1 MPIIMAESP
10 QSEIPAE
17 YKNGAVEFLGC
28 KIDLSLRPLIPR
40 PETEFWTRRAI
51 VDLAGRGRNA
61 ERVLDL
67 FAGSGCVGIAVA
79 KNLPAAAVDFGDID
93 AAAVE
98 QIKINLKINR
108 LSGERTRVFQTDI
121 FENIPP
127 GESYDAI
134 LANPPYVAAA
144 RSGEV
149 QKSVLEWE
157 PRHALFAGADGMEII
172 KKFLRRA
179 GDFLRPGG
187 IIYLEF
193 DTFQKIS
200 IIKALKGLGYGS
212 FEFHKDQFQKWRF
225 IRIKK

>member
-17 YKNGAVEFLGC
+17 YKNGVVEFLGC

-40 PETEFWTRRAI
+40 PETEFWTRHAI
-51 VDLAGRGRNA
+51 ADLARRGRSA
-61 ERVLDL
+61 GRVLDL
-67 FAGSGCVGIAVA
+67 FAGSGCVGIATA
-79 KNLPAAAVDFGDID
+79 KNLPAGAVDFGDID

-134 LANPPYVAAA
+134 LANPPYVAAE
-144 RSGEV
+144 RIREV
-149 QKSVLEWE
+149 QRSVLDWE
-157 PRHALFAGADGMEII
+157 PRRALFGGADGLGII
-172 KKFLRRA
+172 EKFLRRA
-179 GDFLRPGG
+179 DDFLRPGG
-187 IIYLEF
+187 IIYMEF

-200 IIKALKGLGYGS
+200 IIKMLKGLSYGS

>member
-1 MPIIMAESP
+1 MAESP

-51 VDLAGRGRNA
+51 VDLARRGRGVG
-61 ERVLDL
+61 RVLDL

-93 AAAVE
+93 AAAVG

-108 LSGERTRVFQTDI
+108 LSGERVRVFQTDI

-144 RSGEV
+144 RIGEV

-157 PRHALFAGADGMEII
+157 PSRALFAGADGMEII
-172 KKFLRRA
+172 RKFLRRA

-187 IIYLEF
+187 VIYMEF
-193 DTFQKIS
+193 DILQKIS
-200 IIKALKGLGYGS
+200 IIKLLKDIDCGS
-212 FEFHKDQFQKWRF
+212 FEFHKDQFQKRRF